1 MVSYPDNRVPSGEAP
16 ICLNPCC
23 NGRWSRTGCRS
34 SGRQTGIVSLNPC
47 CNGRWSRTVESV
59 SIKGIEFIE
68 FKVLILVV
76 MEDGLVQCMTGANS
90 LGRKGLNPYCS
101 GQWSRT
107 RLNLRLLLA
116 LQS

>member
-1 MVSYPDNRVPSGEAP
+1 MDNGLVLIVDTEKEAFE
-16 ICLNPCC
+16 I
-23 NGRWSRTGCRS
+23 
-34 SGRQTGIVSLNPC
+34 
-47 CNGRWSRTVESV
+47 
-59 SIKGIEFIE
+59 
-68 FKVLILVV
+68 VLILVV